1 LATLGRNLAN
11 EVGSRGITI
20 NTVEPGTIR
29 TDRTARLFAQP
40 QVAEMMAAGQAIERI
55 GEPADIAAVVAFLA
69 SEDGGWVTVN
79 VIDASGGTYLGP
91 RTSGPD
97 PPDSRSRSAGTRAT
111 PARPRPAIMPG
122 RAGRFE
128 VSRPPRL
135 ARGPFQIRGSERHC
149 GWPAAFFGRAS
160 MSPAAMT

>member
-1 LATLGRNLAN
+1 LGTLGRNLAN
-11 EVGSRGITI
+11 EVGSRGITV

-91 RTSGPD
+91 KNLG
-97 PPDSRSRSAGTRAT
+97 A
-111 PARPRPAIMPG
+111 
-122 RAGRFE
+122 
-128 VSRPPRL
+128 
-135 ARGPFQIRGSERHC
+135 
-149 GWPAAFFGRAS
+149 
-160 MSPAAMT
+160 